1 MLYKENDNV
10 YVFANNKYYKVKLEK
25 DKIVAIMDGPQK
37 EVKYKLN
44 EKAYKVSAED
54 AIKAL
59 KKGTL
64 TREKEEKDG
73 KNSVLN

>member
-59 KKGTL
+59 KK
-64 TREKEEKDG
+64 
-73 KNSVLN
+73 VH